1 MQHRI
6 AAHESARL
14 FSPDRYNGDIEEIVL
29 PNRHRYTVFSVPR
42 SELSWS
48 AHAARREIDGVRNG
62 DGDDWGGE

>member
-48 AHAARREIDGVRNG
+48 AQRDVR
-62 DGDDWGGE
+62 